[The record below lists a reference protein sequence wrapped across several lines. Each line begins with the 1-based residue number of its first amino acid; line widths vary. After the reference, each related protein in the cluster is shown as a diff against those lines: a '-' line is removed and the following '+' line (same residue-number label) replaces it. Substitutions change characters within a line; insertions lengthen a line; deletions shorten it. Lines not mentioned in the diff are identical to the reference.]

1 MCPEL
6 WLRAEDC
13 ASKLV
18 SIWGGGGNGLCP
30 QGPCNR
36 DMDADIMCWMNGG
49 RKPGQCLQFR
59 QCVQAQGKYLQ
70 TIIKWGIFK
79 DLQELNKWKI
89 NMGCILGS
97 RNKGIKNA
105 EETRASKWE
114 LARVIWALKVYQ
126 PTWSISFRIVRINF
140 VKINWDQ

>member
-1 MCPEL
+1 
-6 WLRAEDC
+6 
-13 ASKLV
+13 
-18 SIWGGGGNGLCP
+18 
-30 QGPCNR
+30 
-36 DMDADIMCWMNGG
+36 
-49 RKPGQCLQFR
+49 
-59 QCVQAQGKYLQ
+59 
-70 TIIKWGIFK
+70 
-79 DLQELNKWKI
+79 
-89 NMGCILGS
+89 MGCILGS